1 MDRNNNVIRTKP
13 IGITSD
19 DKFPV
24 SYQSANTFFH
34 FVNKF
39 NYLNEMIYEKENDN
53 SSDGVIYIPVL

>member
-1 MDRNNNVIRTKP
+1 MGRNNNVIRTKP

-39 NYLNEMIYEKENDN
+39 NYLKKNDK
-53 SSDGVIYIPVL
+53 